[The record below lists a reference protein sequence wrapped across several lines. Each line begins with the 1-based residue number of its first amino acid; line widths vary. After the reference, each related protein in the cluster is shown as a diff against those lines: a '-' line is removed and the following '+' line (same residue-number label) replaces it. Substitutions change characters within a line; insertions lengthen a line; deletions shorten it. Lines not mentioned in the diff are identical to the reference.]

1 MSRYS
6 HKVKRTFVPGDEWL
20 FFKVY
25 CGVKTC
31 DELLVKKI
39 LPLAHSLMRE
49 KIIVRWFFI
58 RYSDPDY
65 HLRVRFLLSSIDAT
79 GYVITK
85 TRRCLSTYLKTNEV
99 SKVVID
105 TYQREIERYGSKY
118 IELSEQV
125 FHAGSEC
132 ATTIIKEMK
141 GNPELRWHAAFLIVD
156 GLLTKL
162 GLRLEQ
168 KKELIE
174 RMNGSF
180 LREFNFNIHNSKSLN
195 EAYRKKRKTVNNL
208 IQGNDLDDRTLLI
221 SKCIKTYTNT
231 VATIIGETP
240 WENLNN
246 SSYIHMEMNRLFS
259 CNNRLNEMVVY
270 NFLLR
275 HYKSEIAKAKSQ
287 EKILLTFNSCNY
299 EKNYRKRLVARQAG
313 S

>member
-65 HLRVRFLLSSIDAT
+65 HLRVRFLLGSNEDT

-85 TRRCLSTYLKTNEV
+85 TRRCLSSYLKTNEV
-99 SKVVID
+99 SKVMVD
-105 TYQREIERYGSKY
+105 TYQREIERYGAKY

-132 ATTIIKEMK
+132 VATILKHLKE
-141 GNPELRWHAAFLIVD
+141 NSALRWRAAFLIVD
-156 GLLTKL
+156 ALLSKL
-162 GLRLEQ
+162 GLSLEK

-174 RMNGSF
+174 KMSDSF
-180 LREFNFNIHNSKSLN
+180 LREFNFNIHNSKCLN
-195 EAYRKKRKTVNNL
+195 DTYRKKRM
-208 IQGNDLDDRTLLI
+208 
-221 SKCIKTYTNT
+221 T
-231 VATIIGETP
+231 VADIVSGLDTDDMDPLMRTCVNTYAIEVASITGDIP
-240 WENLNN
+240 INKLSI
-246 SSYIHMEMNRLFS
+246 SSYLHMEMNRLFAN
-259 CNNRLNEMVVY
+259 NNRLNEMVIY
-270 NFLLR
+270 NYLTR
-275 HYKSEIAKAKSQ
+275 YYKSEIAKAKYR
-287 EKILLTFNSCNY
+287 EK
-299 EKNYRKRLVARQAG
+299 
-313 S
+313 

>member
-39 LPLAHSLMRE
+39 LPLAHRLIRE

-65 HLRVRFLLSSIDAT
+65 HLRVRFLLSSTDDIGHVMA
-79 GYVITK
+79 K
-85 TRRCLSTYLKTNEV
+85 TRKSLSTYLKNNEV

-132 ATTIIKEMK
+132 VATILKHLKE
-141 GNPELRWHAAFLIVD
+141 NSALRWRAAFLIVD
-156 GLLTKL
+156 ALLSKL
-162 GLRLEQ
+162 GLSLEK

-174 RMNGSF
+174 RMNESF
-180 LREFNFNIHNSKSLN
+180 LKEFNFNIHNSKSLN
-195 EAYRKKRKTVNNL
+195 DAYRIKRKSVSDLVSGLDTDEMDSLMRKHVN
-208 IQGNDLDDRTLLI
+208 
-221 SKCIKTYTNT
+221 TYAKE
-231 VATIIGETP
+231 VVGIIRDIP
-240 WENLNN
+240 IDKLSI
-246 SSYIHMEMNRLFS
+246 SSYIHMEMNRLFVN
-259 CNNRLNEMVVY
+259 NNRLNEMVLY
-270 NFLLR
+270 NYLTR
-275 HYKSEIAKAKSQ
+275 YYKSEIAKAKSQ
-287 EKILLTFNSCNY
+287 NN
-299 EKNYRKRLVARQAG
+299 
-313 S
+313 

>member
-65 HLRVRFLLSSIDAT
+65 HLRVRFLLGSTEDI

-105 TYQREIERYGSKY
+105 TYQREIERYGAKY
-118 IELSEQV
+118 IDLSERI

-132 ATTIIKEMK
+132 VAAILKLSID
-141 GNPELRWHAAFLIVD
+141 NPAMRWKASFLLVD
-156 GLLTKL
+156 SLLSSL
-162 GLRLEQ
+162 GLDLER
-168 KKELIE
+168 KMALIE
-174 RMNGSF
+174 EMNGSF
-180 LREFNFNIHNSKSLN
+180 LREFKFNIHNSKSLN
-195 EAYRKKRKTVNNL
+195 EAYRKKRNTVSDI
-208 IQGNDLDDRTLLI
+208 IQGNNLDDRTLSI
-221 SKCIKTYTNT
+221 SKSIKTYTNT
-231 VATIIGETP
+231 VAAIIGESP
-240 WENLNN
+240 WNKLNIP
-246 SSYIHMEMNRLFS
+246 SYIHMEMNRLFAS
-259 CNNRLNEMVVY
+259 NNRFNEMVVY
-270 NFLLR
+270 NFLTR
-275 HYKSEIAKAKSQ
+275 YYKSEIAKAK
-287 EKILLTFNSCNY
+287 L
-299 EKNYRKRLVARQAG
+299 RD
-313 S
+313 

>member
-65 HLRVRFLLSSIDAT
+65 HLRVRFLLGSNEDT

-99 SKVVID
+99 SKVMVD
-105 TYQREIERYGSKY
+105 TYQREIERYGAKY

-125 FHAGSEC
+125 FHVGSEC
-132 ATTIIKEMK
+132 VATILKHLKE
-141 GNPELRWHAAFLIVD
+141 NSALRWKVAFLVVD
-156 GLLTKL
+156 SLLSKL
-162 GLRLEQ
+162 GLNLEK

-174 RMNGSF
+174 KMSDSF
-180 LREFNFNIHNSKSLN
+180 LREFNFNIHNSKCLN
-195 EAYRKKRKTVNNL
+195 DAYRKKRKTVSDL
-208 IQGNDLDDRTLLI
+208 IQGNNLDDRTLLI

-240 WENLNN
+240 WENLNI
-246 SSYIHMEMNRLFS
+246 SSYIHMEMNRLFIS
-259 CNNRLNEMVVY
+259 NNRFNEMVVY
-270 NFLLR
+270 NYLTR
-275 HYKSEIAKAKSQ
+275 YYKSEIAKAEIS
-287 EKILLTFNSCNY
+287 
-299 EKNYRKRLVARQAG
+299 
-313 S
+313 

>member
-6 HKVKRTFVPGDEWL
+6 HKAKRTFVPGDEWL

-39 LPLAHSLMRE
+39 LPLAHRLIRE

-65 HLRVRFLLSSIDAT
+65 HLRVRFLLSSIDDT

-105 TYQREIERYGSKY
+105 TYQREIERYGAKY

-132 ATTIIKEMK
+132 VATILKHLKE
-141 GNPELRWHAAFLIVD
+141 NSALRWKAAFLIVD
-156 GLLTKL
+156 ALLSKL
-162 GLRLEQ
+162 GLSLEK

-174 RMNGSF
+174 KMSDSF

-195 EAYRKKRKTVNNL
+195 DAYRIKRKAISDIVNGIDKEEDSL
-208 IQGNDLDDRTLLI
+208 IKKHVN
-221 SKCIKTYTNT
+221 TYVKE
-231 VATIIGETP
+231 VADIIGDIP
-240 WENLNN
+240 IDKLNI
-246 SSYIHMEMNRLFS
+246 SSYLHMEMNRLFVN
-259 CNNRLNEMVVY
+259 NNRLNEMVIY
-270 NFLLR
+270 NYLTKY
-275 HYKSEIAKAKSQ
+275 YKSEIAKAKSQ
-287 EKILLTFNSCNY
+287 EK
-299 EKNYRKRLVARQAG
+299 
-313 S
+313 

>member
-65 HLRVRFLLSSIDAT
+65 HLRVRFLLGSNEDT

-99 SKVVID
+99 SKVVVD
-105 TYQREIERYGSKY
+105 TYQREIERYGAKY

-125 FHAGSEC
+125 FHVGSEC
-132 ATTIIKEMK
+132 VATIIKSLK
-141 GNPELRWHAAFLIVD
+141 GNSELRWQAAFLIVD
-156 GLLTKL
+156 SLFTSL
-162 GLRLEQ
+162 GLNIKQ
-168 KKELIE
+168 KKEIIE
-174 RMNGSF
+174 KMSDSF

-195 EAYRKKRKTVNNL
+195 DAYRIKRKSISDIVNG
-208 IQGNDLDDRTLLI
+208 IDKEDDSLM
-221 SKCIKTYTNT
+221 KKHVNTYVKE
-231 VATIIGETP
+231 VAGIIGDIP
-240 WENLNN
+240 IDKLNL
-246 SSYIHMEMNRLFS
+246 SSYLHMEMNRLFVN
-259 CNNRLNEMVVY
+259 NNRLNEMVIY
-270 NFLLR
+270 NYLTR
-275 HYKSEIAKAKSQ
+275 YYKSEIAKAEIS
-287 EKILLTFNSCNY
+287 
-299 EKNYRKRLVARQAG
+299 
-313 S
+313 